1 MDEHKATNKE
11 QGLYE
16 KGKEAAALLWHRW
29 RDRPE
34 IEDLREPEFARG
46 AMDEIIR
53 LLAASPDVDK
63 EIREYLEAAAEQL
76 TTPSRTIYEVMQ
88 NADDLGATK

>member
-53 LLAASPDVDK
+53 LLAASPDLDK
-63 EIREYLEAAAEQL
+63 EDPGVFRSGCGTAHDAQPHNLRGHAE
-76 TTPSRTIYEVMQ
+76 R
-88 NADDLGATK
+88 